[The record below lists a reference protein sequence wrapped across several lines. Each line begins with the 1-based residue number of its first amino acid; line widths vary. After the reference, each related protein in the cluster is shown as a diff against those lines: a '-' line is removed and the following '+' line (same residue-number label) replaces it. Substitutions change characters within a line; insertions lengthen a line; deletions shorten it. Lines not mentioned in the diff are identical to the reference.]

1 MTESRGHNMG
11 RGDSMILTFDVP
23 PENTNYWSN
32 FTVFEVEG
40 TSNVEVIESLLNMGQ
55 RLYVESVRLYFVNI

>member
-23 PENTNYWSN
+23 TETSQ
-32 FTVFEVEG
+32 FLAHGG
-40 TSNVEVIESLLNMGQ
+40 TSNVKAIESLLKMGQ
-55 RLYVESVRLYFVNI
+55 SL